1 MSNVMTQFL
10 FIVPDT
16 DLNDNG
22 VVLELERAMD
32 GDNFAMIMN
41 TSNKNAPNCLVRE
54 CLWKEKNKA
63 KIWFI

>member
-1 MSNVMTQFL
+1 MTQFL

-41 TSNKNAPNCLVRE
+41 TSNKNAPTCLVMRY
-54 CLWKEKNKA
+54 LVNQL
-63 KIWFI
+63 